1 MISIEARVHPKS
13 VMAIHAPHKV
23 LSMFH
28 SRNVCL
34 HRPGQALRV
43 HHRSVVSGLLQ
54 TAAHPVGTRSG
65 GCLDAAH
72 SRGMGDGPLHTP
84 GPGCSAVHMQQ
95 AAVWVPDR
103 VCIRSSPP
111 VSLHQ
116 HGICLATPSDHFRL
130 PPQGALARPDV
141 GPLFG
146 HAESF
151 QRATTPANGTSSL
164 MSFPHGSRVN
174 DGIDP
179 SLCSLAYT
187 TVDEVAALIAKLGPG
202 ALLAKVDIESA
213 YRLIPV
219 HPQDRPLQAMR
230 WEGQLY
236 IDPMLPFGLHS
247 DPKIFNAVANAL
259 NWHLHQSEIPLI
271 RHYMD
276 DFIII
281 APPHSSQ
288 CRE

>member
-1 MISIEARVHPKS
+1 
-13 VMAIHAPHKV
+13 
-23 LSMFH
+23 MFH
-28 SRNVCL
+28 SCNVCL

-65 GCLDAAH
+65 DCLDAAH
-72 SRGMGDGPLHTP
+72 SQGMGDGPLHTP

-151 QRATTPANGTSSL
+151 QRATTPANGASSL

-179 SLCSLAYT
+179 VPLLPGIHNSGRSRGPHCKARPWGSPREGGHRVRIQAHTSAPTGPPPSGNAVGRSVIHRPY
-187 TVDEVAALIAKLGPG
+187 AAVWAPFG
-202 ALLAKVDIESA
+202 
-213 YRLIPV
+213 
-219 HPQDRPLQAMR
+219 PQDIQRSRRRPELAPAPV
-230 WEGQLY
+230 GNS
-236 IDPMLPFGLHS
+236 P
-247 DPKIFNAVANAL
+247 
-259 NWHLHQSEIPLI
+259 I

-281 APPHSSQ
+281 ASPHSSQ